1 MEDSRVT
8 GDDRVAWCRDAMR
21 KIVHIDMDC
30 FYAAIE
36 EREDPTLRG
45 KPVGVAGSS
54 RRGVLTTANYE
65 ARKFGC
71 RSAMPVFKAL
81 ERHQAYEPTKNG
93 SIYML
98 DRAIACMGVTGL
110 LLTLLWTH
118 GAAGAAMRVQTTGAT
133 DALQGFVQHV
143 LGWQAQTV
151 EAISV

>member
-1 MEDSRVT
+1 MK
-8 GDDRVAWCRDAMR
+8 AWRAEIQGFGAGTCRRGGAWHSAPGGMR

-81 ERHQAYEPTKNG
+81 ELAET
-93 SIYML
+93 
-98 DRAIACMGVTGL
+98 
-110 LLTLLWTH
+110 
-118 GAAGAAMRVQTTGAT
+118 AA
-133 DALQGFVQHV
+133 
-143 LGWQAQTV
+143 
-151 EAISV
+151 